1 MDKPV
6 RPKIYRAYLIHS
18 RCPIAVDPLTNKSMR
33 MAEVY
38 SFNFLV
44 YPTNFLWFTAHWLCE
59 LEVVSLF
66 YSSPAFYHDHSF
78 LV

>member
-44 YPTNFLWFTAHWLCE
+44 YPTNFL
-59 LEVVSLF
+59 
-66 YSSPAFYHDHSF
+66 
-78 LV
+78 